1 MFFTREDILKIQK
14 ALLQL
19 GVKDSELP
27 SAEPVTYDDTLSI
40 VQDGKNKQIGV
51 KNFCNQISL
60 WKREDFINITD
71 KYDKHYISLIKA
83 INLVPIL
90 QRKDGLVITFQDVEG
105 NWEIYQFRGNITEFF
120 EEDKWFNLYD
130 YRNNI
135 VQSIVPDEEDL
146 TASTPDENR
155 NSLVS
160 LKDRIYD
167 PTSFSGKGYKILR
180 KNIQPTNI
188 VVTKIKVEF
197 SPSSDGTLSFSI
209 NGKETQVSVSV
220 SVDNTTTLVADK
232 IAIKLTETM
241 TEYEVSKDAS
251 TITLTRKFG
260 GAVTPSVFSASTTG
274 IVCTVTDSTKQELRN
289 ILTPTMMNQPN
300 TIYEIRYDFDLNG
313 VTIEVPEGCTL
324 KFEGGVLKN
333 GKLEGNYT
341 RIFAHI
347 AKIVKNIIFLGTWDI
362 QKVYTEWF
370 DEENDSKSLQS
381 AIIAAELFLSP
392 IYLTKNEYHIQ
403 NVIFLFNTRIIG
415 NNKIINGDNGTIF
428 ISGYLENGKVFA
440 NLDESNSID
449 GNPTHYVSNCLFD
462 EISFKNY
469 KVGIR
474 AKGFTVRSVIRNC
487 QFSSNK
493 DTYSVDIN
501 HCWNMLF
508 EKNTVINSTTRFSS
522 FVDWTSIRNNAF
534 EYYLSDDSYD
544 SIGLLIEAGSF
555 SSIISNNGFH
565 GFKRA
570 LLMTGYKFNTV
581 ITSNHFEIN
590 GTCIALDDNVGENI
604 RIENNW
610 IKPNSSVY
618 SELTAM
624 KIGNLKHSWIGNNI
638 SDINSKFT
646 HYLVLGGECDNN
658 IFVGIRPEQIES
670 YFNSNILINTDCQ
683 RVDDELKGYARLS
696 ITDVR
701 GGNALD
707 TEKSQSTENNIING
721 FNIKI
726 EDNDTI
732 IISDSIDAKSNN
744 GLISFPYVLLLN
756 LKIFSSVFWY
766 IQAIVNTGKITVLSN
781 YREDSY
787 NSTSY
792 IDINLEL
799 VDGKLA
805 IRLKNIT
812 GVISGTI
819 KKL

>member
-1 MFFTREDILKIQK
+1 MVK
-14 ALLQL
+14 L
-19 GVKDSELP
+19 GSTLESSRKD
-27 SAEPVTYDDTLSI
+27 
-40 VQDGKNKQIGV
+40 
-51 KNFCNQISL
+51 
-60 WKREDFINITD
+60 KRLANSDNI
-71 KYDKHYISLIKA
+71 YDKKLGKMQEKINQEVSSLSP
-83 INLVPIL
+83 V
-90 QRKDGLVITFQDVEG
+90 
-105 NWEIYQFRGNITEFF
+105 
-120 EEDKWFNLYD
+120 
-130 YRNNI
+130 
-135 VQSIVPDEEDL
+135 DEEDL
-146 TASTPDENR
+146 TRSYNDNGRSVTKFA
-155 NSLVS
+155 
-160 LKDRIYD
+160 DRSYS
-167 PTSFSGKGYKILR
+167 PQNFSGKGYKILR
-180 KNIQPTNI
+180 KNIKPVSIAT
-188 VVTKIKVEF
+188 TKIIVSSVPTSDGYLAFIINGVKNYVDVVA
-197 SPSSDGTLSFSI
+197 SSD
-209 NGKETQVSVSV
+209 
-220 SVDNTTTLVADK
+220 TTTDKVAEK
-232 IAIKLTETM
+232 IATKLTATM

-251 TITLTRKFG
+251 MITLTRKFG
-260 GAVTPSVFSASTTG
+260 GSVTPSVFSASTTG

-289 ILTPTMMNQPN
+289 IITPIMMNQPN

-313 VTIEVPEGCTL
+313 ETIEVLEGCTL
-324 KFEGGVLKN
+324 KFEGGMLKN
-333 GKLEGNYT
+333 GTLEGNYT

-347 AKIVKNIIFLGTWDI
+347 AKIVKNIIFSGTWDI

-440 NLDESNSID
+440 NLDESNGID

-469 KVGIR
+469 KVGIK

-487 QFSSNK
+487 QFISNK

-522 FVDWTSIRNNAF
+522 FVDWTSIRNNSF

-581 ITSNHFEIN
+581 ITSNHFEVN

-658 IFVGIRPEQIES
+658 IFVGVRPEQIES

-683 RVDDELKGYARLS
+683 RVNDELKGYARLS

-707 TEKSQSTENNIING
+707 TEKSQSTGNNIING

-732 IISDSIDAKSNN
+732 IISDSIDAKLNN

-812 GVISGTI
+812 GIISGTI

>member
-1 MFFTREDILKIQK
+1 MVK
-14 ALLQL
+14 L
-19 GVKDSELP
+19 GSTLESSRKD
-27 SAEPVTYDDTLSI
+27 
-40 VQDGKNKQIGV
+40 
-51 KNFCNQISL
+51 
-60 WKREDFINITD
+60 KRLANSDNI
-71 KYDKHYISLIKA
+71 YDKKLGKMQEKINQEVSSLSP
-83 INLVPIL
+83 V
-90 QRKDGLVITFQDVEG
+90 
-105 NWEIYQFRGNITEFF
+105 
-120 EEDKWFNLYD
+120 
-130 YRNNI
+130 
-135 VQSIVPDEEDL
+135 DEEDL
-146 TASTPDENR
+146 TRSYNDNGRSVTKFA
-155 NSLVS
+155 
-160 LKDRIYD
+160 DRSYS
-167 PTSFSGKGYKILR
+167 PQNFSGKGYKILR
-180 KNIQPTNI
+180 KNIKPVSIAT
-188 VVTKIKVEF
+188 TKIIVSSVPTSDGYLAFIINGVKNYVDVVA
-197 SPSSDGTLSFSI
+197 SSD
-209 NGKETQVSVSV
+209 
-220 SVDNTTTLVADK
+220 TTTDKVAEK
-232 IAIKLTETM
+232 IATKLTATM

-251 TITLTRKFG
+251 MITLTRKFG
-260 GAVTPSVFSASTTG
+260 GSVTPSVFSASTTG

-289 ILTPTMMNQPN
+289 IITPIMMNQPN

-313 VTIEVPEGCTL
+313 ETIEVLEGCTL
-324 KFEGGVLKN
+324 KFEGGMLKN
-333 GKLEGNYT
+333 GTLEGNYT

-347 AKIVKNIIFLGTWDI
+347 AKIVKNIIFSGTWDI

-440 NLDESNSID
+440 NLDESNGID

-469 KVGIR
+469 KVGIK

-487 QFSSNK
+487 QFISNK

-522 FVDWTSIRNNAF
+522 FVDWTSIRNNSF

-581 ITSNHFEIN
+581 ITSNHFEVN

-658 IFVGIRPEQIES
+658 IFVGVRPEQIES

-683 RVDDELKGYARLS
+683 RVNDELKGYARLS

-707 TEKSQSTENNIING
+707 TEKSQSTGNNIING

-732 IISDSIDAKSNN
+732 IISDSIDAKLNT

-812 GVISGTI
+812 GIISGTI

>member
-1 MFFTREDILKIQK
+1 MVK
-14 ALLQL
+14 L
-19 GVKDSELP
+19 GSTLESSRKD
-27 SAEPVTYDDTLSI
+27 
-40 VQDGKNKQIGV
+40 
-51 KNFCNQISL
+51 
-60 WKREDFINITD
+60 KRLANSDNI
-71 KYDKHYISLIKA
+71 YDKKLGKMQEKINQEVSSLSP
-83 INLVPIL
+83 V
-90 QRKDGLVITFQDVEG
+90 
-105 NWEIYQFRGNITEFF
+105 
-120 EEDKWFNLYD
+120 
-130 YRNNI
+130 
-135 VQSIVPDEEDL
+135 DEEDL
-146 TASTPDENR
+146 TRSYNDNGRSVTKFA
-155 NSLVS
+155 
-160 LKDRIYD
+160 DRSYS
-167 PTSFSGKGYKILR
+167 PQNFSGKGYKILR
-180 KNIQPTNI
+180 KNIKPVSIAT
-188 VVTKIKVEF
+188 TKIIVSSVPTSDGYLAFIINGVKNYVDVVA
-197 SPSSDGTLSFSI
+197 SSD
-209 NGKETQVSVSV
+209 
-220 SVDNTTTLVADK
+220 TTTDKVAEK
-232 IAIKLTETM
+232 IATKLTATM

-251 TITLTRKFG
+251 MITLTRKFG
-260 GAVTPSVFSASTTG
+260 GSVTPSVFSASTTG

-289 ILTPTMMNQPN
+289 IITPIMMNQPN

-313 VTIEVPEGCTL
+313 ETIEVLEGCTL
-324 KFEGGVLKN
+324 KFEGGMLKN
-333 GKLEGNYT
+333 GTLEGNYT

-347 AKIVKNIIFLGTWDI
+347 AKIVKNIIFSGTWDI

-440 NLDESNSID
+440 NLDESNGID

-469 KVGIR
+469 KVGIK

-487 QFSSNK
+487 QFISNK

-522 FVDWTSIRNNAF
+522 FVDWTSIRNNSF

-581 ITSNHFEIN
+581 ITSNHFEVN

-658 IFVGIRPEQIES
+658 IFVGVRPEQIES

-683 RVDDELKGYARLS
+683 RVNDELKGYARLS

-707 TEKSQSTENNIING
+707 TEKSQSTGNNIING

-732 IISDSIDAKSNN
+732 IISDSIDAKLNN

-756 LKIFSSVFWY
+756 LKIFSSVSWY

-812 GVISGTI
+812 GIISGTI

>member
-1 MFFTREDILKIQK
+1 MVK
-14 ALLQL
+14 L
-19 GVKDSELP
+19 GSTLESSRKD
-27 SAEPVTYDDTLSI
+27 
-40 VQDGKNKQIGV
+40 
-51 KNFCNQISL
+51 
-60 WKREDFINITD
+60 KRLANSDNI
-71 KYDKHYISLIKA
+71 YDKKLGKMQEKINQEVSSLSP
-83 INLVPIL
+83 V
-90 QRKDGLVITFQDVEG
+90 
-105 NWEIYQFRGNITEFF
+105 
-120 EEDKWFNLYD
+120 
-130 YRNNI
+130 
-135 VQSIVPDEEDL
+135 DEEDL
-146 TASTPDENR
+146 TRSYNDNGRSVTKFA
-155 NSLVS
+155 
-160 LKDRIYD
+160 DRSYS
-167 PTSFSGKGYKILR
+167 PQNFSGKGYKILR
-180 KNIQPTNI
+180 KNIKP
-188 VVTKIKVEF
+188 VSLAVTKIIVSSVPTSDDYLAFIINGVKNYVDVVA
-197 SPSSDGTLSFSI
+197 SSD
-209 NGKETQVSVSV
+209 
-220 SVDNTTTLVADK
+220 TTTDKVAEK
-232 IAIKLTETM
+232 IATKLTATM

-251 TITLTRKFG
+251 MITLTRKFG
-260 GAVTPSVFSASTTG
+260 GSVTPSVFSASTTG

-289 ILTPTMMNQPN
+289 IITPIMMNQPN

-313 VTIEVPEGCTL
+313 ETIEVLEGCTL
-324 KFEGGVLKN
+324 KFEGGMLKN
-333 GKLEGNYT
+333 GTLEGNYT

-347 AKIVKNIIFLGTWDI
+347 AKIVKNIIFSGTWDI

-440 NLDESNSID
+440 NLDESNGID

-462 EISFKNY
+462 EITFKNY
-469 KVGIR
+469 KVGIK

-487 QFSSNK
+487 QFISNK

-508 EKNTVINSTTRFSS
+508 EKNTVINSTTRFSF
-522 FVDWTSIRNNAF
+522 FVDWASIRNNSF
-534 EYYLSDDSYD
+534 ECYLSDDSYD
-544 SIGLLIEAGSF
+544 SIGLLIESGSF

-570 LLMTGYKFNTV
+570 LLMTGYKYNTV
-581 ITSNHFEIN
+581 IASNHFEVN

-610 IKPNSSVY
+610 LKPNSSVY

-624 KIGNLKHSWIGNNI
+624 KIGNMKRSWIGNNI
-638 SDINSKFT
+638 SDIDSKFA

-658 IFVGIRPEQIES
+658 IFVGVRPEQIES
-670 YFNSNILINTDCQ
+670 YFNSNVLINTDCQ
-683 RVDDELKGYARLS
+683 RVNDELRGYARLS
-696 ITDVR
+696 ITDMK

-707 TEKSQSTENNIING
+707 IEKSQSTASNKIHG
-721 FNIKI
+721 FNIKT

-732 IISDSIDAKSNN
+732 IISDSIDVKIKN

-756 LKIFSSVFWY
+756 LRIFKSVFWY

-792 IDINLEL
+792 IDINLEQ

>member
-1 MFFTREDILKIQK
+1 MKILDE
-14 ALLQL
+14 L
-19 GVKDSELP
+19 GVATLWEKIKNYVSGKVFSP
-27 SAEPVTYDDTLSI
+27 DD
-40 VQDGKNKQIGV
+40 
-51 KNFCNQISL
+51 
-60 WKREDFINITD
+60 
-71 KYDKHYISLIKA
+71 
-83 INLVPIL
+83 
-90 QRKDGLVITFQDVEG
+90 
-105 NWEIYQFRGNITEFF
+105 
-120 EEDKWFNLYD
+120 
-130 YRNNI
+130 
-135 VQSIVPDEEDL
+135 EDL
-146 TASTPDENR
+146 VAEETTEGTSVMKLA
-155 NSLVS
+155 
-160 LKDRIYD
+160 DRSYS
-167 PTSFSGKGYKILR
+167 PLNFSGKGYKILR
-180 KNIQPTNI
+180 KNIKP
-188 VVTKIKVEF
+188 VSLAVTKIVV
-197 SPSSDGTLSFSI
+197 SSVPTSDGYIAFII
-209 NGKETQVSVSV
+209 NGIESH
-220 SVDNTTTLVADK
+220 VDLVASTDTTTDKVANK
-232 IAIKLTETM
+232 IAAKLFETM
-241 TEYEVSKDAS
+241 TEYEVTKDAS

-260 GAVTPSVFSASTTG
+260 GEVSIASSFSAVNTG
-274 IVCTVTDSTKQELRN
+274 ASCSITDSTKKELRN
-289 ILTPTMMNQPN
+289 IITPIMMNQPN

-313 VTIEVPEGCTL
+313 ETIEIQEGCTL
-324 KFEGGVLKN
+324 KFEGGMLKN

-347 AKIVKNIIFLGTWDI
+347 AKIVKNIIFSGTWDI

-440 NLDESNSID
+440 NLDESNGID

-469 KVGIR
+469 KVGIN

-487 QFSSNK
+487 QFFSNK

-508 EKNTVINSTTRFSS
+508 EKNTVINSTTRFSF
-522 FVDWTSIRNNAF
+522 FVDWTSIRNNSF
-534 EYYLSDDSYD
+534 ECYLSDDSYD
-544 SIGLLIEAGSF
+544 SIGLLIESGSF

-570 LLMTGYKFNTV
+570 LLMTGYKYNTV
-581 ITSNHFEIN
+581 IASNHFEVN

-610 IKPNSSVY
+610 LKPNSSVY

-624 KIGNLKHSWIGNNI
+624 KIGNMKRSWIGNNI
-638 SDINSKFT
+638 SDIDSKFA

-658 IFVGIRPEQIES
+658 IFVGVRPEQIES
-670 YFNSNILINTDCQ
+670 YFNSNVLINTDCQ
-683 RVDDELKGYARLS
+683 RVNDELKGYARLS

-707 TEKSQSTENNIING
+707 TEKSQSTGNNIING

-732 IISDSIDAKSNN
+732 IISDSIDAKSSN

-756 LKIFSSVFWY
+756 LRIFKSVFWY

-792 IDINLEL
+792 IDINLEQ

>member
-1 MFFTREDILKIQK
+1 MVK
-14 ALLQL
+14 L
-19 GVKDSELP
+19 GSTLESSRKD
-27 SAEPVTYDDTLSI
+27 
-40 VQDGKNKQIGV
+40 
-51 KNFCNQISL
+51 
-60 WKREDFINITD
+60 KRLANSDNI
-71 KYDKHYISLIKA
+71 YDKKLGKMQEKINQEVSSLSP
-83 INLVPIL
+83 V
-90 QRKDGLVITFQDVEG
+90 
-105 NWEIYQFRGNITEFF
+105 
-120 EEDKWFNLYD
+120 
-130 YRNNI
+130 
-135 VQSIVPDEEDL
+135 DEEDL
-146 TASTPDENR
+146 TRSYNDNGRSVTKFA
-155 NSLVS
+155 
-160 LKDRIYD
+160 DRSYS
-167 PTSFSGKGYKILR
+167 PQNFSGKGYKILR
-180 KNIQPTNI
+180 KNIKPVSIAT
-188 VVTKIKVEF
+188 TKIIVSSVPTSDGYLAFIINGVKNYVDVVA
-197 SPSSDGTLSFSI
+197 SSD
-209 NGKETQVSVSV
+209 
-220 SVDNTTTLVADK
+220 TTTDKVAEK
-232 IAIKLTETM
+232 IATKLTATM

-251 TITLTRKFG
+251 MITLTRKFG
-260 GAVTPSVFSASTTG
+260 GSVTPSVFSASTTG

-289 ILTPTMMNQPN
+289 IITPIMMNQPN

-313 VTIEVPEGCTL
+313 ETIEVLEGCTL
-324 KFEGGVLKN
+324 KFEGGMLKN
-333 GKLEGNYT
+333 GTLEGNYT

-347 AKIVKNIIFLGTWDI
+347 AKIVKNIIFSGTWDI

-440 NLDESNSID
+440 NLDESNGID

-469 KVGIR
+469 KVGIK

-487 QFSSNK
+487 QFISNK

-522 FVDWTSIRNNAF
+522 FVDWTSIRNNSF

-581 ITSNHFEIN
+581 ITSNHFEVN

-658 IFVGIRPEQIES
+658 IFVGVRPEQIES

-683 RVDDELKGYARLS
+683 RVNDELKGYARLS

-707 TEKSQSTENNIING
+707 TEKLQSTGNNIING

-732 IISDSIDAKSNN
+732 IISDSIDAKLNN

-812 GVISGTI
+812 GIISGTI

>member
-1 MFFTREDILKIQK
+1 MKILDE
-14 ALLQL
+14 L
-19 GVKDSELP
+19 GVATLWEKIKNYVSGKVFNP
-27 SAEPVTYDDTLSI
+27 DD
-40 VQDGKNKQIGV
+40 
-51 KNFCNQISL
+51 
-60 WKREDFINITD
+60 
-71 KYDKHYISLIKA
+71 
-83 INLVPIL
+83 
-90 QRKDGLVITFQDVEG
+90 
-105 NWEIYQFRGNITEFF
+105 
-120 EEDKWFNLYD
+120 
-130 YRNNI
+130 
-135 VQSIVPDEEDL
+135 EDL
-146 TASTPDENR
+146 VAEETTGGTSVMKLA
-155 NSLVS
+155 
-160 LKDRIYD
+160 DRSYS
-167 PTSFSGKGYKILR
+167 PQNFSGKGYKIIR
-180 KNIQPTNI
+180 KNIKP
-188 VVTKIKVEF
+188 VSLAVTKIIVSAVPTSDGYISFIINGVE
-197 SPSSDGTLSFSI
+197 SHVDVVTSSD
-209 NGKETQVSVSV
+209 
-220 SVDNTTTLVADK
+220 TTTDKVADK
-232 IAIKLTETM
+232 IVSKLTETM

-251 TITLTRKFG
+251 TVTLTRKFG
-260 GAVTPSVFSASTTG
+260 GVISTPSSFSAVNTG
-274 IVCTVTDSTKQELRN
+274 VSCSITDSTKQELRN
-289 ILTPTMMNQPN
+289 IITPIMMNQPN

-313 VTIEVPEGCTL
+313 ETIEVLEGCTL
-324 KFEGGVLKN
+324 KFEGGMLKN

-347 AKIVKNIIFLGTWDI
+347 AKIVKNIIFSGTWDI

-440 NLDESNSID
+440 NLDESNGID

-469 KVGIR
+469 KVGIK

-508 EKNTVINSTTRFSS
+508 EKNTVINSTTRFSN

-581 ITSNHFEIN
+581 ITSNHFEVN

-658 IFVGIRPEQIES
+658 IFVGVRPEQIES

-683 RVDDELKGYARLS
+683 RVNDELKGYARLS

-707 TEKSQSTENNIING
+707 TEKSQSTGNNIING

-787 NSTSY
+787 NSTKY
-792 IDINLEL
+792 IDINLEQ

-812 GVISGTI
+812 GIISGTI

>member
-1 MFFTREDILKIQK
+1 MVK
-14 ALLQL
+14 L
-19 GVKDSELP
+19 GSTLESSRKD
-27 SAEPVTYDDTLSI
+27 
-40 VQDGKNKQIGV
+40 
-51 KNFCNQISL
+51 
-60 WKREDFINITD
+60 KRLANSDNI
-71 KYDKHYISLIKA
+71 YDKKLGKMQEKINQEVSSLSP
-83 INLVPIL
+83 V
-90 QRKDGLVITFQDVEG
+90 
-105 NWEIYQFRGNITEFF
+105 
-120 EEDKWFNLYD
+120 
-130 YRNNI
+130 
-135 VQSIVPDEEDL
+135 DEEDL
-146 TASTPDENR
+146 TRSYNDNGRSVTKFA
-155 NSLVS
+155 
-160 LKDRIYD
+160 DRSYS
-167 PTSFSGKGYKILR
+167 PQNFSGKGYKILR
-180 KNIQPTNI
+180 KNIKPVSIAT
-188 VVTKIKVEF
+188 TKIIVSSVPTSDGYLAFIINGVKNYVDVVA
-197 SPSSDGTLSFSI
+197 SSD
-209 NGKETQVSVSV
+209 
-220 SVDNTTTLVADK
+220 TTTDKVAEK
-232 IAIKLTETM
+232 IATKLTATM

-251 TITLTRKFG
+251 MITLTRKFG
-260 GAVTPSVFSASTTG
+260 GSVTPSVFSASTTG

-289 ILTPTMMNQPN
+289 IITPIMMNQPN

-313 VTIEVPEGCTL
+313 ETIEVLEGCTL
-324 KFEGGVLKN
+324 KFEGGMLKN
-333 GKLEGNYT
+333 GTLEGNYT

-347 AKIVKNIIFLGTWDI
+347 AKIVKNIIFSGTWDI

-440 NLDESNSID
+440 NLDESNGID

-469 KVGIR
+469 KVGIK

-487 QFSSNK
+487 QFISNK

-522 FVDWTSIRNNAF
+522 FVDWTSIRNNSF

-581 ITSNHFEIN
+581 ITSNHFEVN

-658 IFVGIRPEQIES
+658 IFVGVRPEQIES

-683 RVDDELKGYARLS
+683 RVNDELKGYARLS

-707 TEKSQSTENNIING
+707 TEKSQSTGNNIING

-732 IISDSIDAKSNN
+732 IISDSIDAKLNN

-756 LKIFSSVFWY
+756 LKIFSSVYWY

-812 GVISGTI
+812 GIISGTI

>member
-1 MFFTREDILKIQK
+1 M
-14 ALLQL
+14 
-19 GVKDSELP
+19 VKVGS
-27 SAEPVTYDDTLSI
+27 TLES
-40 VQDGKNKQIGV
+40 
-51 KNFCNQISL
+51 S
-60 WKREDFINITD
+60 
-71 KYDKHYISLIKA
+71 
-83 INLVPIL
+83 
-90 QRKDGLVITFQDVEG
+90 RKDGKLANSDNIYDKRLRKMQE
-105 NWEIYQFRGNITEFF
+105 EINQ
-120 EEDKWFNLYD
+120 KVSSLSP
-130 YRNNI
+130 
-135 VQSIVPDEEDL
+135 VDEEDL
-146 TASTPDENR
+146 TKTFNEYGRSVTKFA
-155 NSLVS
+155 
-160 LKDRIYD
+160 DRSYS
-167 PTSFSGKGYKILR
+167 PQNFSGKGYKILR
-180 KNIQPTNI
+180 KNIKP
-188 VVTKIKVEF
+188 VSLAVTKIVVL
-197 SPSSDGTLSFSI
+197 SVPTSDGYLAFII
-209 NGKETQVSVSV
+209 NGIESH
-220 SVDNTTTLVADK
+220 VDVVASTDTTTDKVADK
-232 IAIKLTETM
+232 IATKLSETM

-251 TITLTRKFG
+251 MIILTRKFG
-260 GAVTPSVFSASTTG
+260 GEVSVSSFSAVNTG
-274 IVCTVTDSTKQELRN
+274 ASCSVTDSTKKELRN
-289 ILTPTMMNQPN
+289 IITPIMMNQPN

-313 VTIEVPEGCTL
+313 ETIKMQEGCTL
-324 KFEGGVLKN
+324 KFEGGMLKN

-347 AKIVKNIIFLGTWDI
+347 AKIVKNIIFSGTWDI

-440 NLDESNSID
+440 NLDESNGID

-469 KVGIR
+469 KVGIK

-487 QFSSNK
+487 QFFSNK

-508 EKNTVINSTTRFSS
+508 EKNTVINSTTRFSF
-522 FVDWTSIRNNAF
+522 FVDWTSIRNNSF
-534 EYYLSDDSYD
+534 ECYLSDDSYD

-570 LLMTGYKFNTV
+570 LLMTGYKYNTV
-581 ITSNHFEIN
+581 IASNHFEVN

-610 IKPNSSVY
+610 LKPNSSVY

-624 KIGNLKHSWIGNNI
+624 KIGNMKRSWIGNNI
-638 SDINSKFT
+638 SDIDSKFA

-658 IFVGIRPEQIES
+658 IFVGVRPEQIES
-670 YFNSNILINTDCQ
+670 YFNSNVLINTDCQ
-683 RVDDELKGYARLS
+683 RVNDELRGYARLS

-707 TEKSQSTENNIING
+707 IEKSQSTGSNKIHG
-721 FNIKI
+721 FNIKT
-726 EDNDTI
+726 EENDTI
-732 IISDSIDAKSNN
+732 IISDSIDAKSVN

-756 LKIFSSVFWY
+756 LRIFKSVFWY

-792 IDINLEL
+792 IDINLEQ

-805 IRLKNIT
+805 IRLKNLT

>member
-1 MFFTREDILKIQK
+1 MVK
-14 ALLQL
+14 L
-19 GVKDSELP
+19 GSTLESSRKD
-27 SAEPVTYDDTLSI
+27 
-40 VQDGKNKQIGV
+40 
-51 KNFCNQISL
+51 
-60 WKREDFINITD
+60 KRLANSDNI
-71 KYDKHYISLIKA
+71 YDKKLGKMQEKINQEVSSLSP
-83 INLVPIL
+83 V
-90 QRKDGLVITFQDVEG
+90 
-105 NWEIYQFRGNITEFF
+105 
-120 EEDKWFNLYD
+120 
-130 YRNNI
+130 
-135 VQSIVPDEEDL
+135 DEEDL
-146 TASTPDENR
+146 TRSYNDNGRSVTKFA
-155 NSLVS
+155 
-160 LKDRIYD
+160 DRSYS
-167 PTSFSGKGYKILR
+167 PQNFSGKGYKILR
-180 KNIQPTNI
+180 KNIKPVSIAT
-188 VVTKIKVEF
+188 TKIIVSSVPTSDGYLAFIINGVKNYVDVVA
-197 SPSSDGTLSFSI
+197 SSD
-209 NGKETQVSVSV
+209 
-220 SVDNTTTLVADK
+220 TTTDKVAEK
-232 IAIKLTETM
+232 IATKLTATM

-251 TITLTRKFG
+251 MITLTRKFG
-260 GAVTPSVFSASTTG
+260 GSVTPSVFYASTTG

-289 ILTPTMMNQPN
+289 IITPIMMNQPN

-313 VTIEVPEGCTL
+313 ETIEVLEGCTL
-324 KFEGGVLKN
+324 KFEGGMLKN
-333 GKLEGNYT
+333 GTLEGNYT

-347 AKIVKNIIFLGTWDI
+347 AKIVKNIIFSGTWDI

-440 NLDESNSID
+440 NLDESNGID

-469 KVGIR
+469 KVGIK

-487 QFSSNK
+487 QFISNK

-522 FVDWTSIRNNAF
+522 FVDWTSIRNNSF

-581 ITSNHFEIN
+581 ITSNHFEVN

-658 IFVGIRPEQIES
+658 IFVGVRPEQIES

-683 RVDDELKGYARLS
+683 RVNDELKGYARLS

-707 TEKSQSTENNIING
+707 TEKSQSTGNNIING

-732 IISDSIDAKSNN
+732 IISDSIDAKLNN

-756 LKIFSSVFWY
+756 LKIFSSVSWY

-781 YREDSY
+781 YSEDSY

-812 GVISGTI
+812 GIISGTI